1 MMTDSDTAVLRLVM
15 PDRWLEEVME
25 VPLSMSVREAKVM
38 GLRRLL
44 LRDTD
49 DPEGFYVQFRERRVS
64 DEDVEL
70 ASLGAGPGS
79 VIMIRAYDLG
89 HYPRFDG

>member
-1 MMTDSDTAVLRLVM
+1 MTDSDTAVLRLVM

-25 VPLSMSVREAKVM
+25 VPLSMSVREAKVT

-44 LRDTD
+44 RRDSD
-49 DPEGFYVQFRERRVS
+49 DPESFYVQFREQRVS
-64 DEDVEL
+64 DEDL
-70 ASLGAGPGS
+70 TLSGLGAGPGS